1 MNTTPEQR
9 DIALIKEDIKSI
21 RVHFDKFK
29 AKEEDAIVVRSETN
43 RKLDLLVNALTDN
56 DFNGKNGYLTRLN
69 KMETMVQM
77 HELYWKILF
86 TIIMSGGILVLAFR
100 FLIYK

>member
-1 MNTTPEQR
+1 MEMTQEQK
-9 DIALIKEDIKSI
+9 DIKLIQEDIKSI

-29 AKEEDAIVVRSETN
+29 AKEEDAIIVRSETN

-86 TIIMSGGILVLAFR
+86 TIIMGGGILVLAFR